1 MMKVAWAVLAVL
13 VLVPIPR
20 LGAEEVKII
29 GRDFSFDAPAIVGA
43 GMTTFVFENPGQ
55 LRHEM
60 IIVLLRQGVTE
71 QQIKE
76 AHQGGIPLAKQR
88 EQFWDGEILGILLA
102 MPGQSSSG
110 KLVVNLMRGRT
121 YLLLCQLEAPVG
133 APRHNILGMY
143 TTFRTE

>member
-1 MMKVAWAVLAVL
+1 MMKAAWVLFAVW
-13 VLVPIPR
+13 VLVPIPL

-29 GRDFSFDAPAIVGA
+29 GRDFSFDTPAILGA
-43 GMTTFVFENPGQ
+43 GVTTFTFENPGQ

-60 IIVLLRQGVTE
+60 IIVLLRPGVTE
-71 QQIKE
+71 QQVRE
-76 AHQGGIPLAKQR
+76 AHQAGIPLTRQR

-121 YLLLCQLEAPVG
+121 YLILCQLEAPVG

-143 TTFRTE
+143 ATFRTE